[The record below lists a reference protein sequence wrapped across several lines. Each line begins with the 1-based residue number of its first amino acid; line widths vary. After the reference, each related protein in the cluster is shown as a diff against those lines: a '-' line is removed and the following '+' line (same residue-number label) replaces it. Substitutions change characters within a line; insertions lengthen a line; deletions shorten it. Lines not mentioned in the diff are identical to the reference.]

1 MPVNYFA
8 SMPRIC
14 GCCVTLALFA
24 LVNESSGADRIVLRN
39 LEILTDRTVKAF
51 DEDGIQLDDGRLLTW
66 DVIEK
71 AKVAS
76 RQAEFD
82 QMLNELGTH
91 LYRIRQRLKVGDYR
105 GLVTH
110 ANALFARYAGR
121 QSDTAYMVCQ
131 ALMWGRIAAGQREAA
146 LEPYL
151 RCFAWHR
158 RCQAEGR
165 PVPLPGERRLQLDL
179 EQGLT
184 SELPPVWFDGAAAK
198 KALPGVTAAIA
209 ALDSPRPPGIYTY
222 LASLALAADQPDV
235 AAQAVKNL
243 QGMQTM
249 QAILAAQAEV
259 MKSQSGSGVQLLRER
274 ISELDAEMQPLAL
287 YWLGRARLVDSDR
300 RVRDEGLL
308 DLLKI
313 VAVFGED
320 QPELAAA
327 GLYEAM
333 QVLARD
339 GDSKGSIAVRREL
352 LDRYGQTWHAAL
364 ARKQEKR

>member
-1 MPVNYFA
+1 MPVNRFCSLPGICCWCA
-8 SMPRIC
+8 S
-14 GCCVTLALFA
+14 LALLA
-24 LVNESSGADRIVLRN
+24 LVNEANGADRIVLRN
-39 LEILTDRTVKAF
+39 LEILTDRTVMEF
-51 DEDGIQLDDGRLLTW
+51 DEDGIQLDDGSQLTW

-82 QMLNELGTH
+82 EMLSELGTH
-91 LYRIRQRLKVGDYR
+91 LYRIRQRLKVADYR

-121 QSDTAYMVCQ
+121 RSDTAYMVCQ
-131 ALMWGRIAAGQREAA
+131 ALMWGRIASGQREAA

-151 RCFAWHR
+151 RCFDWHR

-165 PVPLPGERRLQLDL
+165 RVPLPGDRRLQLDL
-179 EQGLT
+179 ERGLT
-184 SELPPVWFDGAAAK
+184 SELAPVWFDGAAAK
-198 KALPGVTAAIA
+198 KALPGVTAAIE
-209 ALDSPRPPGIYTY
+209 ALNSPRPPGIYAY
-222 LASLALAADQPDV
+222 LATLALAADRPEV
-235 AAQAVKNL
+235 AARAVKNL
-243 QGMQTM
+243 QGMETM
-249 QAILAAQAEV
+249 QAIIAAQAEV
-259 MKSQSGSGVQLLRER
+259 MKSQSGPGVELLREQIR
-274 ISELDAEMQPLAL
+274 ELDAEMQPLAL

-300 RVRDEGLL
+300 RVREEGLL

-313 VAVFGED
+313 VAVFGD
-320 QPELAAA
+320 AQPELAAA

-333 QVLARD
+333 QILARD